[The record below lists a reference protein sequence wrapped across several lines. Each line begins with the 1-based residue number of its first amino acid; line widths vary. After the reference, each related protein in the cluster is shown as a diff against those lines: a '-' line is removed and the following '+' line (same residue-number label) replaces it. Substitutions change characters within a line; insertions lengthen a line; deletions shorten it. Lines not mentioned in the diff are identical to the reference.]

1 MEKQLLYQIKF
12 IGLFL
17 IIGYFSNINV
27 NLFVGW
33 KSRESVPK
41 LVEEYLQK
49 KLKLDEFISH
59 TLPFEKLNEAFHLM
73 HTGER

>member
-1 MEKQLLYQIKF
+1 MFVSVLNY
-12 IGLFL
+12 
-17 IIGYFSNINV
+17 NV
-27 NLFVGW
+27 VLGW

-49 KLKLDEFISH
+49 KLKLDEFVSH

-73 HTGER
+73 HKGER